1 MAPVESAQALLTK
14 AGLFF
19 SHQPIFGKLV
29 AFASLSP
36 LGCLA
41 HAQALFEETAGDD
54 PFVFNIM
61 IRVYSNSCFPVSA
74 IHIYNHMREMG
85 VGSDHFTFNFAL
97 KACARL
103 GKFNDGT
110 LKLFREMQV
119 AEVEAA
125 EVTVISILGAC
136 AETGALEIGRKIHE
150 SLKHHKIGGCLG
162 VALVDTYWKCGKLS
176 SAWEV
181 FSELKM
187 KPVGCWDS
195 MIMGLA
201 VHGYCNDQRGSG
213 IV

>member
-1 MAPVESAQALLTK
+1 
-14 AGLFF
+14 
-19 SHQPIFGKLV
+19 
-29 AFASLSP
+29 
-36 LGCLA
+36 
-41 HAQALFEETAGDD
+41 
-54 PFVFNIM
+54 
-61 IRVYSNSCFPVSA
+61 
-74 IHIYNHMREMG
+74 MG

-97 KACARL
+97 KACARVMEQMEDGEKSYGFGMDRKGGEIHCRVLKL

-162 VALVDTYWKCGKLS
+162 VALVDTYAKCGKLS
-176 SAWEV
+176 VAWEV

-213 IV
+213 IVTWDGNVELAEQNFRQLAKLEPLRDADYVLLSNIYAEAERWDDVERLRNEMIC